1 MVVIQLSEKV
11 ATFFLQ
17 DNRKD
22 RLHSLK
28 SKQIGFHFTNLSFQ
42 EPRPIQ
48 HTPLQTLYV
57 LLIPYKMLL
66 LSQPYKEGT
75 GTCLRG

>member
-1 MVVIQLSEKV
+1 MVVIQLSEKL
-11 ATFFLQ
+11 AIFFPTRQQKRQTTFFEIQ
-17 DNRKD
+17 TE
-22 RLHSLK
+22 
-28 SKQIGFHFTNLSFQ
+28 FHFTNLSFH

-75 GTCLRG
+75 ETYLRG